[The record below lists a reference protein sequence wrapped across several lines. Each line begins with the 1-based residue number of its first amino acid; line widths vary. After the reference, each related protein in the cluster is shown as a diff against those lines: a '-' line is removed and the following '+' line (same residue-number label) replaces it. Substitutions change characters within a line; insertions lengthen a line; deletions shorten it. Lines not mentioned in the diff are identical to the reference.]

1 MWPWTS
7 SPGVI
12 WDSIHHRLDDMMPD
26 LNGRKGDKEVALPDH
41 GPDRSPGEDFGETWD
56 DMRAADPGF
65 AAELPYRYAPR
76 PPSGFTVVRKDLLR
90 HLTEA
95 SLLKQLSIVRGPAGS
110 GKTTLLSQWRD
121 VGREMDRAIAWLTI
135 DGADREP
142 GHFVAGLADALDG
155 AGCTATAQGFR
166 AVCDGIAGR
175 STVQV
180 AQMLASVCNRAG
192 ERPVIVL
199 DQYEDMDGARAGE
212 IIRGFLQHATSARLV
227 IASRVRPAIPLGS
240 LRARDQLFEIGPS
253 DLNLTPLETR
263 AVFDAD
269 VPELY
274 TRRLHFETSGEAVA
288 IGFARRVMDELPRD
302 MVGTENWQDQLHEYY
317 RAEVLDALPAEL
329 RAAMSRLVVVE
340 RFDLSLANAL
350 LGRNATEMI
359 ERLHHIDGLLLRHR
373 GTQEFY
379 FSEMLRRFLEQRLAW
394 LEDDEH
400 AALHGR
406 AATWFAERGRNVEA
420 LRHAVAAG
428 NRDEAIR
435 LLDRIGHA
443 NLLPQQGVP
452 ATHQLLEA
460 IGLVEEATTGT
471 LLSMALIHAHEGD
484 VEAAAARLEEAK
496 ARIARD
502 GDADAAVQGQLIRAE
517 AFVAGFRD
525 ETVGAET
532 APALQRYLE
541 SMAESEHDGRA
552 QARILLSWDLF
563 CRGDLP
569 GSAQLIEAAAD
580 DYAETEAVYGCLF
593 MHVHRTL
600 ARFWRNDL
608 DRALEDMTLAEQMTR
623 IFFPEDQRLR
633 AMTGMLRAGLLFEL
647 GRPDPLIDLTA
658 LVGAVG
664 AVESWSEI
672 QIWSHVQGAR
682 AAMAQGRPS
691 EARGIIGYGLEV
703 ARRLDSP
710 RLGWAMRVSGIDV
723 AVRVGDLDRAAHEA
737 AAMGLADDDFAGA
750 EAGKLTWQ
758 ERIGGLLAAVRL
770 ADAQGALDDAQR
782 LIERA
787 DSLAAAT
794 GSTRHAVALG
804 IARARLAHARGD
816 ADATQA
822 ALDAA
827 RQFCPESVP
836 VQLFLDGGECLR
848 AYMPDLASWAIP
860 SIARAGRL
868 ADEPAA
874 RVGARDPLTARER
887 QILLF
892 MGEGHPNK
900 VAAHRLG
907 LSEATVKFHLRNIYR
922 KLRAQNRTQALAR
935 YRTLSRDGVSFG

>member
-1 MWPWTS
+1 MLAAE
-7 SPGVI
+7 PG
-12 WDSIHHRLDDMMPD
+12 
-26 LNGRKGDKEVALPDH
+26 
-41 GPDRSPGEDFGETWD
+41 T
-56 DMRAADPGF
+56 GF

-76 PPSGFTVVRKDLLR
+76 PPSGFTVIRKDLLR

-135 DGADREP
+135 DGADRDP
-142 GHFVAGLADALDG
+142 AHFVSGLADALDG
-155 AGCTATAQGFR
+155 AGCSVTARGFR
-166 AVCDGIAGR
+166 VVLDGISTR

-180 AQMLASVCNRAG
+180 AQMLASACNRSG

-199 DQYEDMDGARAGE
+199 DQYEDMDGQVAGE
-212 IIRGFLQHATSARLV
+212 VIRGFLQHAASARLV
-227 IASRVRPAIPLGS
+227 IASRIRPSIPLGS

-274 TRRLHFETSGEAVA
+274 TRRLHIETSGEAVA
-288 IGFARRVMDELPRD
+288 VGFARRVMDELPRD

-317 RAEVLDALPAEL
+317 RAEVLDALPPEL

-406 AATWFAERGRNVEA
+406 AATWFAERGRNAEA

-428 NRDEAIR
+428 DRDGAMR
-435 LLDRIGHA
+435 LLERIGYA

-452 ATHQLLEA
+452 AAHQLLEA
-460 IGLVEEATTGT
+460 IGLTEEATTET
-471 LLSMALIHAHEGD
+471 LLSLALIHAHEGD
-484 VEAAAARLEEAK
+484 VEMAAARLDEARQ
-496 ARIARD
+496 RIERE
-502 GDADAAVQGQLIRAE
+502 GGADPLVEGQFVRVE

-525 ETVGAET
+525 ETVRAET

-541 SMAESEHDGRA
+541 STPAGEHDGRA

-569 GSAQLIEAAAD
+569 GSAELIEQAAD
-580 DYAETEAVYGCLF
+580 EYAETEAVYGCLF

-608 DRALEDMTLAEQMTR
+608 DRALEDMTLAERMTR

-672 QIWSHVQGAR
+672 QIWSHMQGAR
-682 AAMAQGRPS
+682 AAMAQGRVS
-691 EARGIIGYGLEV
+691 EARGIVGYGLEV
-703 ARRLDSP
+703 ARRLGSS
-710 RLGWAMRVSGIDV
+710 RLGWAMRLAAIDI
-723 AVRVGDLDRAAHEA
+723 AIQTGDLDRATQEA
-737 AAMGLADDDFAGA
+737 AEMGLAEEAYIGTD
-750 EAGKLTWQ
+750 AGKLTWQ
-758 ERIGGLLAAVRL
+758 ERIGGLLSAIRL
-770 ADAQGALDDAQR
+770 AEAHGDTAEAMR
-782 LIERA
+782 LIARA
-787 DSLAAAT
+787 DTLAAET

-804 IARARLAHARGD
+804 VIRARMAHDRGD
-816 ADATQA
+816 P
-822 ALDAA
+822 DAA
-827 RQFCPESVP
+827 QTELDSARLQCPDAVP
-836 VQLFLDGGECLR
+836 VQLFLEGGEGLR
-848 AYMPDLASWAIP
+848 PYMPDLASWAIP
-860 SIARAGRL
+860 SIAGTGRL
-868 ADEPAA
+868 AAEPIA
-874 RVGARDPLTARER
+874 RPGSRDPLTARER

-922 KLRAQNRTQALAR
+922 KLHAQNRTQALAR